1 MKGIDAL
8 SPLEFYILLHIRK
21 ANADYA
27 NAIAKRLKMP
37 REEIMHVLKIME
49 EKGLLERSTGS
60 AIKKS
65 EARFKLTQEVRKHH
79 LYFTLTREAELNLR
93 KALHNGVEDYF
104 ARRYS
109 PKAAEVLNFLKKAGC
124 ENHLHISKTLSIPAE
139 ETKSLLSLLLEERL
153 VELCRA
159 KVLKRKHRRA
169 KPKKET
175 RTHHKYYR
183 VTRLYELIVR
193 EGL

>member
-1 MKGIDAL
+1 MIEL
-8 SPLEFYILLHIRK
+8 SPEELYILIHLRR

-27 NAIAKRLKMP
+27 NAIAKRLKFP
-37 REEIMHVLKIME
+37 RDEVMHTLRRLEEASLV
-49 EKGLLERSTGS
+49 ERSSGS

-65 EARFKLTQEVRKHH
+65 EARFKLTLEVRKHH
-79 LYFTLTREAELNLR
+79 LYFTLSRKGEHLLR
-93 KALHNGVEDYF
+93 SLLKKGIALYF
-104 ARRYS
+104 KERYS
-109 PKAAEVLNFLKKAGC
+109 EEAFELLEFLKKAGC
-124 ENHLHISKTLSIPAE
+124 ENHLHISKA
-139 ETKSLLSLLLEERL
+139 LSLPVERTKALLETLREERL
-153 VELCRA
+153 VDLCRA

>member
-1 MKGIDAL
+1 MPEL
-8 SPLEFYILLHIRK
+8 SPLELYILIHLRR
-21 ANADYA
+21 ASADYA
-27 NAIAKRLKMP
+27 NAIAKRLKFP
-37 REEIMHVLKIME
+37 RDEVMRTLRRLEEACLV
-49 EKGLLERSTGS
+49 ERSSGS

-65 EARFKLTQEVRKHH
+65 EARFKLTLEVRKHH
-79 LYFTLTREAELNLR
+79 LYFTLSRKGEHLLR
-93 KALHNGVEDYF
+93 SLLKKGIALYF
-104 ARRYS
+104 KERYS
-109 PKAAEVLNFLKKAGC
+109 EEAFELLEFLKKAGC
-124 ENHLHISKTLSIPAE
+124 ENHLHISKA
-139 ETKSLLSLLLEERL
+139 LSLPVERTRALLETLREERL
-153 VELCRA
+153 VDLCRA